1 MKRLLFWVIDCWRL
15 VMDMRYN
22 PLRHVKDPSI
32 QMYIYLALFIMW
44 SGYFGVLAWT
54 YLEWVNYS
62 ITQSI
67 FIHLGVL
74 IPLFIT
80 NAIFAE
86 AEKNGAK
93 WYKDFRIQ
101 QEIEAMD
108 KRLSRFN
115 YEKRIRWDLDRE
127 A

>member
-67 FIHLGVL
+67 FIHLAVL
-74 IPLFIT
+74 IPLFVT

-93 WYKDFRIQ
+93 WYRSFRIQ

-108 KRLSRFN
+108 KRLSQQN
-115 YEKRIRWDLDRE
+115 YEKRIKWDLDRE

>member
-22 PLRHVKDPSI
+22 PLRHVRDPSI

-93 WYKDFRIQ
+93 WYKDFRLQ
-101 QEIEAMD
+101 QDIEAMD
-108 KRLSRFN
+108 KRLSRSN
-115 YEKRIRWDLDRE
+115 YEKRVRWDLDRE

>member
-1 MKRLLFWVIDCWRL
+1 
-15 VMDMRYN
+15 
-22 PLRHVKDPSI
+22 
-32 QMYIYLALFIMW
+32 MW

-93 WYKDFRIQ
+93 WYKDFRLQ
-101 QEIEAMD
+101 QDIEAMD
-108 KRLSRFN
+108 KRLSRSN
-115 YEKRIRWDLDRE
+115 YEKRVRWDLDRE